1 LIKAGTKINENE
13 ITAANETL
21 WGKLAQEKMGAFIP
35 KYYVKASPTLQMK
48 NNKFL

>member
-21 WGKLAQEKMGAFIP
+21 WGKMGAFIP
-35 KYYVKASPTLQMK
+35 KYYVKASPTLKMK